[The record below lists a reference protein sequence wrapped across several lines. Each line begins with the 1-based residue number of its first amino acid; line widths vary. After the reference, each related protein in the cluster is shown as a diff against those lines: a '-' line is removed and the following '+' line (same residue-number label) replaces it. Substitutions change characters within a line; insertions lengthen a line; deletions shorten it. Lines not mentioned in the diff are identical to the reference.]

1 MGGCLIQEG
10 RSSGHKAC
18 HGARPHAA
26 ASPRPCAPP
35 PEAKSP
41 QVAASLWIPP
51 ESAKTLC
58 NIILHTVV
66 CFPGVAGGHF

>member
-26 ASPRPCAPP
+26 ASPRPWAPRPRGKKP
-35 PEAKSP
+35 PGRC
-41 QVAASLWIPP
+41 L
-51 ESAKTLC
+51 TLD
-58 NIILHTVV
+58 
-66 CFPGVAGGHF
+66 PSGVGQDIM